1 MKMPYLFKTKPFKH
15 QEEILDLS
23 WKRKYYAL
31 FMEMGL
37 GKSKVIIDTIGKLKL
52 EGEIDAAMIVAP
64 KGVYDNWVKQEI
76 PNHLPEE
83 FERSVVRWQPSKSKA
98 FQDDM
103 KKLVFEILPGIKFFI
118 VNVEAFST
126 LRGKKGCTFFS
137 KAKP

>member
-1 MKMPYLFKTKPFKH
+1 MKMPYLFKTKPFRH

-76 PNHLPEE
+76 PNHLPDE
-83 FERSVVRWQPSKSKA
+83 FE
-98 FQDDM
+98 
-103 KKLVFEILPGIKFFI
+103 
-118 VNVEAFST
+118 
-126 LRGKKGCTFFS
+126 
-137 KAKP
+137 